1 VALKQCHADDSPKLT
16 PQAQVSS
23 SLHAAERPALPLLAQ
38 LHRKHQ
44 PELMVWLPSSV
55 LRVLLDS
62 LVRAPHSQRVVSL
75 EPTEPRE
82 PREPTEQRAESSKLV
97 GSSDAVHLRRVGA
110 MSRLQLVVE
119 VHHHR
124 WVAMNCQAIGFALM
138 NHQEPVVAVHRGAS
152 MAHRRVDDLLDR
164 ALPVSLARQQHL
176 EHSVID
182 QDYESEDQNSVEDA
196 EYWDRPAILH
206 LE

>member
-1 VALKQCHADDSPKLT
+1 MALKQCHADDSPKLT

-23 SLHAAERPALPLLAQ
+23 SLHAAERPALPLLAH

-75 EPTEPRE
+75 EPTE
-82 PREPTEQRAESSKLV
+82 QRAESSKLV

-110 MSRLQLVVE
+110 MCRLQLVVE

-152 MAHRRVDDLLDR
+152 MARRRVVDLLDR
-164 ALPVSLARQQHL
+164 ALALIQTRHPHL
-176 EHSVID
+176 EHSAIGH
-182 QDYESEDQNSVEDA
+182 QDYESEIQNSVADA
-196 EYWDRPAILH
+196 ECRDPPAILH
-206 LE
+206 SE

>member
-1 VALKQCHADDSPKLT
+1 MALKQCHANDSPKLT

-55 LRVLLDS
+55 LRVRLDS
-62 LVRAPHSQRVVSL
+62 LVRAPHSQRVVSM
-75 EPTEPRE
+75 EPM
-82 PREPTEQRAESSKLV
+82 EPTEQRAESSKLV

-110 MSRLQLVVE
+110 MCRLQLVVE

-152 MAHRRVDDLLDR
+152 MARRRVVDLLDR
-164 ALPVSLARQQHL
+164 ALALIQTRHPLL
-176 EHSVID
+176 EHSAIGH
-182 QDYESEDQNSVEDA
+182 QDYESEIQNSVADA
-196 EYWDRPAILH
+196 ECRDPPAILNS
-206 LE
+206 E

>member
-1 VALKQCHADDSPKLT
+1 MALKQCHANDSPKLT

-75 EPTEPRE
+75 EPTEP
-82 PREPTEQRAESSKLV
+82 TEQRAESSKLV

-110 MSRLQLVVE
+110 MCRLQLVVE
-119 VHHHR
+119 VHHHQ

-152 MAHRRVDDLLDR
+152 MARRRVVDLLDR
-164 ALPVSLARQQHL
+164 ALALIQTHHPHL
-176 EHSVID
+176 EHSAIGH
-182 QDYESEDQNSVEDA
+182 QDYVSEIQNSVADA
-196 EYWDRPAILH
+196 ECRDRPAILH
-206 LE
+206 SE

>member
-1 VALKQCHADDSPKLT
+1 MALKQCHANDSPKLT

-55 LRVLLDS
+55 LRVRLDS
-62 LVRAPHSQRVVSL
+62 LVRAPHSQRVVSM
-75 EPTEPRE
+75 EPM
-82 PREPTEQRAESSKLV
+82 EPTEQRAESSKLV

-110 MSRLQLVVE
+110 MCRLQLVVE
-119 VHHHR
+119 VHHHQ

-152 MAHRRVDDLLDR
+152 MARRRVVDLLDR
-164 ALPVSLARQQHL
+164 ALALIQTHHPHL
-176 EHSVID
+176 EHSAIGH
-182 QDYESEDQNSVEDA
+182 QDYVSEIQNSVADA
-196 EYWDRPAILH
+196 ECRDPPAILNS
-206 LE
+206 E

>member
-1 VALKQCHADDSPKLT
+1 MALKQCHANDSPKLT

-23 SLHAAERPALPLLAQ
+23 SLHAVERPALPLLAQ

-55 LRVLLDS
+55 LRVRLDS
-62 LVRAPHSQRVVSL
+62 LVRAPHSQRVVSM
-75 EPTEPRE
+75 EPM
-82 PREPTEQRAESSKLV
+82 EPTEQRAESSKLV

-110 MSRLQLVVE
+110 MCRLQLVVE
-119 VHHHR
+119 VHHHQ

-152 MAHRRVDDLLDR
+152 MARRRVVDLLDR
-164 ALPVSLARQQHL
+164 ALALIQTHHPHL
-176 EHSVID
+176 EHSAIGH
-182 QDYESEDQNSVEDA
+182 QDYVSEIQNSVADA
-196 EYWDRPAILH
+196 ECRDPPAILNS
-206 LE
+206 E

>member
-1 VALKQCHADDSPKLT
+1 VALKQCPANDSPKLT

-55 LRVLLDS
+55 LRVRLDS
-62 LVRAPHSQRVVSL
+62 LVRAPYSQRVVSMEPM
-75 EPTEPRE
+75 EPT
-82 PREPTEQRAESSKLV
+82 EPTEQRAESSKLV

-110 MSRLQLVVE
+110 MCRLQLVVE

-152 MAHRRVDDLLDR
+152 MAHRRVVDLLDR
-164 ALPVSLARQQHL
+164 ALALIQTRHPHL
-176 EHSVID
+176 EHSAIGH
-182 QDYESEDQNSVEDA
+182 QDYVSEIQNSVADA
-196 EYWDRPAILH
+196 AYRDPPAILNS
-206 LE
+206 E

>member
-1 VALKQCHADDSPKLT
+1 MALKQCHANDSPKLT

-23 SLHAAERPALPLLAQ
+23 SLHAVERPALPLLAQ

-75 EPTEPRE
+75 EPTEP
-82 PREPTEQRAESSKLV
+82 TEQRAESSKLV

-110 MSRLQLVVE
+110 MCRLQLVVE

-152 MAHRRVDDLLDR
+152 MARRRVVDLLDR
-164 ALPVSLARQQHL
+164 ALALIQTHHPHL
-176 EHSVID
+176 EHSAIGH
-182 QDYESEDQNSVEDA
+182 QDYESEIQNSVADA
-196 EYWDRPAILH
+196 ECRDPPAILH
-206 LE
+206 SE

>member
-1 VALKQCHADDSPKLT
+1 MALKQCHANDSPKLT

-55 LRVLLDS
+55 LRVRLDS
-62 LVRAPHSQRVVSL
+62 LVRAPHSQRVVSM
-75 EPTEPRE
+75 EPM
-82 PREPTEQRAESSKLV
+82 EPTEQRAESSKLV

-110 MSRLQLVVE
+110 MCRLQLVVE
-119 VHHHR
+119 VHHHQ

-152 MAHRRVDDLLDR
+152 MARRRVVDLLDR
-164 ALPVSLARQQHL
+164 ALALIQTHHPHL
-176 EHSVID
+176 EHSAIGH
-182 QDYESEDQNSVEDA
+182 QDYVSEIQNSVADA
-196 EYWDRPAILH
+196 ECRDPPAILH
-206 LE
+206 SE

>member
-1 VALKQCHADDSPKLT
+1 MIS
-16 PQAQVSS
+16 
-23 SLHAAERPALPLLAQ
+23 
-38 LHRKHQ
+38 
-44 PELMVWLPSSV
+44 LPSSA
-55 LRVLLDS
+55 LQALDS
-62 LVRAPHSQRVVSL
+62 LVRVTHSQQVVSM
-75 EPTEPRE
+75 ESK
-82 PREPTEQRAESSKLV
+82 EPTEQRAESSKLV

-110 MSRLQLVVE
+110 MCRLQLVAE

-124 WVAMNCQAIGFALM
+124 WVAMNCQAIGFASM
-138 NHQEPVVAVHRGAS
+138 NHQEPVDAVHRGAS

>member
-1 VALKQCHADDSPKLT
+1 MALKQCHADDSPKLT

-75 EPTEPRE
+75 EPTEP
-82 PREPTEQRAESSKLV
+82 TEQRAESSKLV

-110 MSRLQLVVE
+110 MCRLQLVVE

-152 MAHRRVDDLLDR
+152 MARRRVVDLLDQ
-164 ALPVSLARQQHL
+164 ALALIQTHHPHL
-176 EHSVID
+176 EHSAIGH
-182 QDYESEDQNSVEDA
+182 QDYVSEIQNSVADA
-196 EYWDRPAILH
+196 ECRDPPTILH
-206 LE
+206 SE

>member
-1 VALKQCHADDSPKLT
+1 VALKQCHANDSPKLT

-75 EPTEPRE
+75 EPTEP
-82 PREPTEQRAESSKLV
+82 TEQRAESSKLV

-110 MSRLQLVVE
+110 MCRLQLVVE
-119 VHHHR
+119 VHHHQ

-152 MAHRRVDDLLDR
+152 MARRRVVDLLDR
-164 ALPVSLARQQHL
+164 ALALIQTHHPHL
-176 EHSVID
+176 EHSAIGH
-182 QDYESEDQNSVEDA
+182 QDYVSEIQNSVADA
-196 EYWDRPAILH
+196 ECRDRPAILH
-206 LE
+206 SE

>member
-1 VALKQCHADDSPKLT
+1 MALKQCHADDSPKLT

-55 LRVLLDS
+55 LRVRLDS
-62 LVRAPHSQRVVSL
+62 LVRAPHSQRVVSM
-75 EPTEPRE
+75 EPM
-82 PREPTEQRAESSKLV
+82 EPTEQRAESSKLV

-110 MSRLQLVVE
+110 MCRLQLVVE

-152 MAHRRVDDLLDR
+152 MVRRQVVDLLDP
-164 ALPVSLARQQHL
+164 ALALILKLHQHL
-176 EHSVID
+176 EHSAIGR
-182 QDYESEDQNSVEDA
+182 QDYESEDRNSVADVECL
-196 EYWDRPAILH
+196 DRMTFLH
-206 LE
+206 SE

>member
-1 VALKQCHADDSPKLT
+1 MALKQCHANDSPKLT

-44 PELMVWLPSSV
+44 PELKVWLPSSV
-55 LRVLLDS
+55 LRVRLDS

-75 EPTEPRE
+75 EPT
-82 PREPTEQRAESSKLV
+82 EPTEQRAESSKLV

-110 MSRLQLVVE
+110 MCRLQLVVE
-119 VHHHR
+119 VHHHQ

-152 MAHRRVDDLLDR
+152 MARRRVVDLLDQ
-164 ALPVSLARQQHL
+164 ALALIQTHHPHL
-176 EHSVID
+176 EHSAIGH
-182 QDYESEDQNSVEDA
+182 QDYVSEIQNSVADA
-196 EYWDRPAILH
+196 ECRDPPAILH
-206 LE
+206 SE

>member
-1 VALKQCHADDSPKLT
+1 MALKQCHADDSPKLT
-16 PQAQVSS
+16 PQAPVSS
-23 SLHAAERPALPLLAQ
+23 SLHAAERPALPLLAH

-75 EPTEPRE
+75 EPTEP
-82 PREPTEQRAESSKLV
+82 TEQRAESSKLV

-110 MSRLQLVVE
+110 MCRLQLVVE
-119 VHHHR
+119 VHHHQ

-152 MAHRRVDDLLDR
+152 MARRRVVDLLDQ
-164 ALPVSLARQQHL
+164 ALALIQTHHPHL
-176 EHSVID
+176 EHSAIGH
-182 QDYESEDQNSVEDA
+182 QDYVSEIQNSVADA
-196 EYWDRPAILH
+196 ECRDPPAILNS
-206 LE
+206 E

>member
-1 VALKQCHADDSPKLT
+1 VALKQCHANDSPKLT

-55 LRVLLDS
+55 LRVRLDS
-62 LVRAPHSQRVVSL
+62 LVRAPHSQRVVSM
-75 EPTEPRE
+75 EPM
-82 PREPTEQRAESSKLV
+82 EPTEQRAESSKLV

-110 MSRLQLVVE
+110 MCRLQLVVE
-119 VHHHR
+119 VHHHQ

-152 MAHRRVDDLLDR
+152 MARRRVVDLLDR
-164 ALPVSLARQQHL
+164 ALALIQTHHPHL
-176 EHSVID
+176 EHSAIGH
-182 QDYESEDQNSVEDA
+182 QDYVSEIQNSVADA
-196 EYWDRPAILH
+196 ECRDPPAILH
-206 LE
+206 SE